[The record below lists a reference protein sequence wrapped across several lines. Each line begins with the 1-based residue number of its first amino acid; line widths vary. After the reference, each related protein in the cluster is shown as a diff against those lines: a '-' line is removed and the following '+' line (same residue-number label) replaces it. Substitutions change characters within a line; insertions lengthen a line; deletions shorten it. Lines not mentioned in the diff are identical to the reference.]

1 MNGLFHIAA
10 AYMKRQRKR
19 TTLTVIGVL
28 LACALVC
35 SIGIFL
41 TSVQHMFQTE
51 AEYES
56 GSHEVAF
63 GTSGE
68 GYFTREQALDLAAHH
83 NIRRAGLVVEDESIL
98 IRSAEDGEEQGGVI
112 RMAQRDAE
120 ALAMIKYHVT
130 EGRLP
135 QNDGECMLSD
145 TAVLDW
151 GLDAHIG
158 DVMTV
163 TVVRGEEQAVVGTRT
178 LTWVGTYDSS
188 NSRLVTQPNGGEH
201 HFALYAQLSGR
212 DKDATAQKILQDNGL
227 SEFAYQPNSNYLR
240 ATGTQGGSEFQVAF
254 TTTFILLA
262 CIILGAMVLVIRNSF
277 AMSTSEKISQ
287 FGLLRC
293 VGASPRQIR
302 SIVFFEALLTWAIAL
317 PLGLILAVVAMV
329 IVFAIV
335 QRVELSA
342 LQYLSLVVSAW
353 PFLLTAALS
362 LIAVLLSARAPARR
376 AASISPIEA
385 VRGNTVFEE
394 PKGRV
399 GVRGRITGALFGY
412 PGVLASKNIRRN
424 RKRYL
429 TTVLS
434 VIVSITLFISL
445 TSFSEAMSE
454 TFKRYGQ
461 INGMDA
467 VLTEY
472 TEPGQHKQFLSVYDS
487 LLQDVRTERAAKCGM
502 YNAQLPVE
510 EGRLGPTYL
519 ADLQQF
525 PEMMRY
531 FRQPTQTQPYEGTVA
546 ALQGKQVYMDFFPSI
561 CVVDRQ
567 TYAQLQLQEGSM
579 SYDELVAARA
589 VAINQ
594 KVELSGSGGFR
605 VTDITCFEQ
614 GETLYPT
621 ATLYA
626 ADGDPEDEED
636 YTEHSFPM
644 VIGALTAAQPWF
656 SSELVI
662 FIPEENVDLM
672 AFPEGY
678 TTYGLRQ
685 EGRTAE
691 SLLDEANNALYIKA
705 VSGQEDSLLGDIED
719 QVEAINAAAVP
730 HEGRR
735 FGLYFNNYYNEVR
748 EGRNTILVV
757 NIFVYGFMVVV
768 ILICAVNV
776 LNTISTNIQMRKR
789 ELAMLRAIGM
799 SQRQLMRML
808 LVECLLYGLIG
819 TFWGAIAGFGLGG
832 LLFVAIHNA
841 FEANLMHPFLYVAVG
856 MLGAIALSLL
866 AGLGPIHRVVKASV
880 VEEIRAQDA

>member
-1 MNGLFHIAA
+1 
-10 AYMKRQRKR
+10 
-19 TTLTVIGVL
+19 
-28 LACALVC
+28 
-35 SIGIFL
+35 
-41 TSVQHMFQTE
+41 
-51 AEYES
+51 
-56 GSHEVAF
+56 
-63 GTSGE
+63 
-68 GYFTREQALDLAAHH
+68 
-83 NIRRAGLVVEDESIL
+83 
-98 IRSAEDGEEQGGVI
+98 
-112 RMAQRDAE
+112 
-120 ALAMIKYHVT
+120 
-130 EGRLP
+130 
-135 QNDGECMLSD
+135 
-145 TAVLDW
+145 
-151 GLDAHIG
+151 
-158 DVMTV
+158 
-163 TVVRGEEQAVVGTRT
+163 
-178 LTWVGTYDSS
+178 
-188 NSRLVTQPNGGEH
+188 
-201 HFALYAQLSGR
+201 
-212 DKDATAQKILQDNGL
+212 
-227 SEFAYQPNSNYLR
+227 
-240 ATGTQGGSEFQVAF
+240 
-254 TTTFILLA
+254 
-262 CIILGAMVLVIRNSF
+262 
-277 AMSTSEKISQ
+277 
-287 FGLLRC
+287 
-293 VGASPRQIR
+293 
-302 SIVFFEALLTWAIAL
+302 
-317 PLGLILAVVAMV
+317 
-329 IVFAIV
+329 
-335 QRVELSA
+335 
-342 LQYLSLVVSAW
+342 
-353 PFLLTAALS
+353 
-362 LIAVLLSARAPARR
+362 
-376 AASISPIEA
+376 
-385 VRGNTVFEE
+385 
-394 PKGRV
+394 
-399 GVRGRITGALFGY
+399 
-412 PGVLASKNIRRN
+412 
-424 RKRYL
+424 
-429 TTVLS
+429 
-434 VIVSITLFISL
+434 
-445 TSFSEAMSE
+445 
-454 TFKRYGQ
+454 
-461 INGMDA
+461 
-467 VLTEY
+467 
-472 TEPGQHKQFLSVYDS
+472 
-487 LLQDVRTERAAKCGM
+487 
-502 YNAQLPVE
+502 
-510 EGRLGPTYL
+510 
-519 ADLQQF
+519 
-525 PEMMRY
+525 
-531 FRQPTQTQPYEGTVA
+531 
-546 ALQGKQVYMDFFPSI
+546 
-561 CVVDRQ
+561 
-567 TYAQLQLQEGSM
+567 M

>member
-19 TTLTVIGVL
+19 TALTIIGVL

-41 TSVQHMFQTE
+41 TSVQHMFRTE

-68 GYFTREQALDLAAHH
+68 GYLTREQAMDLAAHH

-98 IRSAEDGEEQGGVI
+98 VRPSKEREEQDRMI
-112 RMAQRDAE
+112 HMAQRDAE
-120 ALAMIKYHVT
+120 ALSMIKYHVT

-145 TAVLDW
+145 IAILDW
-151 GLDAHIG
+151 GVDAQLG
-158 DVMTV
+158 DTLTV
-163 TVVRGEEQAVVGTRT
+163 TVVRGEAKTPVGTRT
-178 LTWVGTYDSS
+178 LTWVGTYESG
-188 NSRLVTQPNGGEH
+188 NSRVVTLPDSGEH
-201 HFALYAQLSGR
+201 HFAVYAQVSGR
-212 DKDATAQKILQDNGL
+212 DKDGTAEKILLDNGL
-227 SEFAYQPNSNYLR
+227 PKYAYHLNGNYLR
-240 ATGTQGGSEFQVAF
+240 TTGEQGGSEFQVAF
-254 TTTFILLA
+254 ATTFILLA
-262 CIILGAMVLVIRNSF
+262 CIILGAMILVIRNSF

-302 SIVFFEALLTWAIAL
+302 SIVFFEALLIWVIAL
-317 PLGLILAVVAMV
+317 PLGLVLAVLAMA

-342 LQYLSLVVSAW
+342 LRYLSLVVSAW
-353 PFLLTAALS
+353 PFLLTATLS
-362 LIAVLLSARAPARR
+362 LAAVLLSARAPARR

-461 INGMDA
+461 VNGMDA
-467 VLTEY
+467 TLTEY
-472 TEPGQHKQFLSVYDS
+472 SQTGQHALFLSVYDS
-487 LLQDVRTERAAKCGM
+487 LLQDARTERAAKCGM
-502 YNAQLPVE
+502 YSAQLPIQE
-510 EGRLGPTYL
+510 DRLGPTYI

-525 PEMMRY
+525 PEMLRY
-531 FRQPTQTQPYEGTVA
+531 ISQPTQTQPYEGPVA
-546 ALQGKQVYMDFFPSI
+546 ALKGQQVYEDVFPSI
-561 CVVDRQ
+561 LVVDRQ
-567 TYAQLQLQEGSM
+567 TYSQLQLQEGSM
-579 SYDELVAARA
+579 TYDELVAHKA

-594 KVELSGSGGFR
+594 KLELSGTGGFR

-621 ATLYA
+621 VNLYKA
-626 ADGDPEDEED
+626 EGDPEDEED
-636 YTEHSFPM
+636 YTPHSFPM
-644 VIGALTAAQPWF
+644 VVGALTAAQPWF
-656 SSELVI
+656 VSDMAVL
-662 FIPEENVDLM
+662 IPEENADLM

-685 EGRTAE
+685 EGRSAA
-691 SLLDEANNALYIKA
+691 SLLEETSNVLYIKA
-705 VSGQEDSLLGDIED
+705 VSGQEDSLLGDVEA
-719 QVEAINAAAVP
+719 QVEALNASAGTQ
-730 HEGRR
+730 EGRR
-735 FGLYFNNYYNEVR
+735 FSLYFNNYYNEVR
-748 EGRNTILVV
+748 EGRNTVLVV

-768 ILICAVNV
+768 MLICAVNV

-799 SQRQLMRML
+799 SQGQLMRML

-819 TFWGAIAGFGLGG
+819 TFWGSIAGFGLGG
-832 LLFVAIHNA
+832 LLFIAIHNA
-841 FEANLMHPFLYVAVG
+841 FEASLMHPLLYVVVG
-856 MLGAIALSLL
+856 MVGAIALSLL
-866 AGLGPIHRVVKASV
+866 AGLGPIRRVVKASV